1 MLYLL
6 LVKNIGTYNIK
17 QTTMKSQFKLITSCL
32 LLIIAV
38 AWSQPANAWDFTNG
52 KIIYFDNT
60 VTNWSQAYIRVGHTT
75 WNSAYLMSKVTGT
88 QNLYTYTIPSWG
100 GYEAFAIAN
109 NAAWT
114 NGNSI
119 YNVCTGDSYQVTGST
134 VYQGYNVSSDYTL
147 IPTGVNNTDGCCT
160 YYATSASTGL
170 TNYTVTYSQ
179 PTGGSISV

>member
-1 MLYLL
+1 
-6 LVKNIGTYNIK
+6 
-17 QTTMKSQFKLITSCL
+17 MKSQFKLITSCL
-32 LLIIAV
+32 LLIIAG
-38 AWSQPANAWDFTNG
+38 AWSQPAKAWDFTNG

-75 WNSAYLMSKVTGT
+75 WNSAYLMTKVTGT

-100 GYEAFAIAN
+100 VYEAFAIAN

-134 VYQGYNVSSDYTL
+134 VYQG
-147 IPTGVNNTDGCCT
+147 
-160 YYATSASTGL
+160 
-170 TNYTVTYSQ
+170 
-179 PTGGSISV
+179 